1 MWIQSDNM
9 IKISGQDAVEFAN
22 SYYRPTR
29 EEIKHFQGYMDDI
42 NKKIKIKGNITGGFE
57 ASVEDLDL
65 SFLDEIPI
73 KNNISVEIS
82 YNIKKQE
89 TLYIDNNQN
98 TAEIFI
104 DTVKVEDY
112 SEAENNDIQ
121 FLAA

>member
-1 MWIQSDNM
+1 MWIQSSDM

-22 SYYRPTR
+22 SYYRPTK
-29 EEIKHFQGYMDDI
+29 EEIKHFQRYMNDI
-42 NKKIKIKGNITGGFE
+42 DERIKIKGNTIGGFE
-57 ASVEDLDL
+57 ATIEDLDL
-65 SFLDEIPI
+65 SFLDEMPI
-73 KNNISVEIS
+73 KNNIRVEIP
-82 YNIKKQE
+82 YNVKKQE